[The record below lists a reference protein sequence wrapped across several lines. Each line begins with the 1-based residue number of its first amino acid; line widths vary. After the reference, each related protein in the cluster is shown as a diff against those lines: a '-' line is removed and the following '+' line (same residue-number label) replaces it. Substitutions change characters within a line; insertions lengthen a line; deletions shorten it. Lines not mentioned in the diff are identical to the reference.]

1 MEELSD
7 EDLFLFSSLSEEE
20 EEESVD
26 VVALKKKVKK
36 INKLKHGGAEL
47 GNITVTL
54 TSWWFITVTVGGLT
68 ETEAM

>member
-1 MEELSD
+1 M
-7 EDLFLFSSLSEEE
+7 
-20 EEESVD
+20 
-26 VVALKKKVKK
+26 
-36 INKLKHGGAEL
+36 GGAEL